1 MVREIDAWGASRRH
15 YTKPAFRDALA
26 SGQGWDRALKQIAPQ
41 CYSTV
46 DRTVKLWNQKIR
58 NQLSAEIGFQ
68 LRGRHVPVQVV
79 DGMPVPLS
87 KVLGL
92 DDGLAVLVLNQ
103 SLLRSVVEGT
113 RFMSSVW
120 ENVSDSHGSAVGP
133 ARRSEVVRTGETA
146 QAWLE
151 LAKRHDLVQELRRID
166 EDVLGAYFFHKPE
179 VKIYWLAI
187 GIFAALLGVSI
198 EALTFVVLAHE
209 LAHAYTHLG
218 SDIDGYVWP
227 TRRFASTDVAIIEG
241 LAQFYAEVVCGNLN
255 AQVPEAVPAF
265 EALLERQNE
274 IYATH
279 RNWVR
284 KDDRNSGEIVRVSL
298 LECRR
303 SGRTMHREDFAE
315 TVRKRRH
322 EITVKQ

>member
-1 MVREIDAWGASRRH
+1 MVKEIDAWGDSSRH
-15 YTKPAFRDALA
+15 YSKPEFQDAFA
-26 SGQGWDRALKQIAPQ
+26 SSQRWEHAVKQIAPQ
-41 CYSTV
+41 CHATV
-46 DRTVKLWNQKIR
+46 ERTVKLWNQKIR

-68 LRGRHVPVQVV
+68 LRGRPVPVQVV
-79 DGMPVPLS
+79 DGLPVPL
-87 KVLGL
+87 LQIL
-92 DDGLAVLVLNQ
+92 ARDDGLAILVLNQ

-120 ENVSDSHGSAVGP
+120 EDVGDLDGNLVGP
-133 ARRSEVVRTGETA
+133 AQRSEVERVGDTA
-146 QAWLE
+146 QAWLN
-151 LAKRHDLVQELRRID
+151 LAKSHDLVQALRQIN

-187 GIFAALLGVSI
+187 GIFAALFGVSI

-218 SDIDGYVWP
+218 SDIDGYNW
-227 TRRFASTDVAIIEG
+227 TTTRFASTDVAIIEG
-241 LAQFYAEVVCGNLN
+241 LAQFYTEVVCGNLN
-255 AQVPEAVPAF
+255 AQMPEAVPVF
-265 EALLERQNE
+265 ETLLKRQNE

-279 RNWVR
+279 RNWVK

-298 LECRR
+298 VECRR

-315 TVRKRRH
+315 TVKKRRH
-322 EITVKQ
+322 EITGSQ